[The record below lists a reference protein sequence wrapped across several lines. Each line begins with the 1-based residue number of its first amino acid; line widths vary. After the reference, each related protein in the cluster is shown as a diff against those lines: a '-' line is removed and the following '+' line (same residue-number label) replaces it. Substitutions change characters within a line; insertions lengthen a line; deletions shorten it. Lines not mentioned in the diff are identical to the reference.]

1 MFRLHSFFFLYLCT
15 FSLLWKLGVP
25 PFHLWF
31 MSLSPELDWQLFFI
45 LSSWQKVLPYFLIGQ
60 AVISGYEIFILVSV
74 WTRVLGS
81 FFQSSIKK
89 LLIFSSIFTRGW
101 VIASLLIIKTLWF
114 LFLFLYRINL
124 LLCIYVFEKIRI
136 SKKERENYFAMR
148 SNEKLFIFLSL
159 LSLAGLPPFLGF
171 FRKII
176 ILFFLIRNSLY
187 MLSLFL
193 VVSSV
198 SLIFLYSRVFLNS
211 LIIQVLFNKVSH
223 CSNNYIGRLKIIFVL
238 FFLALIVFFTV

>member
-1 MFRLHSFFFLYLCT
+1 
-15 FSLLWKLGVP
+15 
-25 PFHLWF
+25 

>member
-1 MFRLHSFFFLYLCT
+1 M
-15 FSLLWKLGVP
+15 G
-25 PFHLWF
+25 
-31 MSLSPELDWQLFFI
+31 
-45 LSSWQKVLPYFLIGQ
+45 
-60 AVISGYEIFILVSV
+60 
-74 WTRVLGS
+74 
-81 FFQSSIKK
+81 
-89 LLIFSSIFTRGW
+89 
-101 VIASLLIIKTLWF
+101 
-114 LFLFLYRINL
+114 YRINL

-176 ILFFLIRNSLY
+176 ILLFLIGNSLY

-193 VVSSV
+193 VVSSI

-238 FFLALIVFFTV
+238 FLLALIVFFTV

>member
-1 MFRLHSFFFLYLCT
+1 
-15 FSLLWKLGVP
+15 
-25 PFHLWF
+25 
-31 MSLSPELDWQLFFI
+31 
-45 LSSWQKVLPYFLIGQ
+45 
-60 AVISGYEIFILVSV
+60 
-74 WTRVLGS
+74 
-81 FFQSSIKK
+81 
-89 LLIFSSIFTRGW
+89 
-101 VIASLLIIKTLWF
+101 
-114 LFLFLYRINL
+114 
-124 LLCIYVFEKIRI
+124 
-136 SKKERENYFAMR
+136 MR

-238 FFLALIVFFTV
+238 FFLALIVFFTVQKFLRLKLSISFKQSTVIFSTIAGTHPNTA